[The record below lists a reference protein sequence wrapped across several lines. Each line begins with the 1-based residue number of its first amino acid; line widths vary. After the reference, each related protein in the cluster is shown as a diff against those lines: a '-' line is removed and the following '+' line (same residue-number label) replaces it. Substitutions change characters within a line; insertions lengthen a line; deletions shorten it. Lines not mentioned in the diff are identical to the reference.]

1 MDESASITLDL
12 LNESRK
18 GAPGSAKAKAQEA
31 YSDIRKAGW
40 NDTIWGGS
48 QVKKKKGAKDP
59 RKAAYARVVLR
70 HRLADFKKK
79 KGAVNDSVEQA
90 YDLLETALLALE
102 EGSVQDFE
110 SFDGAVE
117 ILEGVLSDK
126 T

>member
-1 MDESASITLDL
+1 MTQLNHKILLDESASITLDL

-79 KGAVNDSVEQA
+79 KLAKKLPIANDGKPSGTDEIGKHDASWSPNEQN
-90 YDLLETALLALE
+90 E
-102 EGSVQDFE
+102 
-110 SFDGAVE
+110 
-117 ILEGVLSDK
+117 K
-126 T
+126 